1 MSDFKHPR
9 SYVLFCSN
17 FKSSDHL
24 WPIKLHTGRQLFRR
38 QLLQSASPHT
48 IRGSGCT
55 GYSWEKP
62 LTSERGGSHESVWG
76 WGVSIEGLPQ
86 GPGFLPLNWGMR
98 GMAESCPQSPSV
110 TLSHSLLPGALPQR
124 VIFSLMYVCTRVYVC
139 EMPSPSYATW
149 SPIGLELT
157 DQAKEAGH
165 RPWTL
170 SLFLASHWDN
180 FSWVLEYKS
189 WVPYS
194 QKIALCQV
202 NYPSRCPDTTCIDYC
217 IVIILEKWY
226 RKWGWNQNSH

>member
-62 LTSERGGSHESVWG
+62 LISKRGGSHESVWG
-76 WGVSIEGLPQ
+76 WGVSIEGLP
-86 GPGFLPLNWGMR
+86 PRTWLPPTQLGHERNGWKL
-98 GMAESCPQSPSV
+98 PSV

-124 VIFSLMYVCTRVYVC
+124 VIFFPNVCVHTSVYMWNAISLLCNLV
-139 EMPSPSYATW
+139 
-149 SPIGLELT
+149 
-157 DQAKEAGH
+157 
-165 RPWTL
+165 
-170 SLFLASHWDN
+170 SHW
-180 FSWVLEYKS
+180 S
-189 WVPYS
+189 
-194 QKIALCQV
+194 
-202 NYPSRCPDTTCIDYC
+202 
-217 IVIILEKWY
+217 
-226 RKWGWNQNSH
+226 GSHWSG